1 MDMLLE
7 VIKKLSASIFPEVI
21 KDRRHLHANPEL
33 SFHEHETCAY
43 VKKALSNLGIE
54 WTPVAETGVLA
65 LIKGDLSGTKVI
77 ALRADMDAL
86 PITESNEVPYA
97 SKQKGVMHACGHDA
111 HTASLLGTAKILQSL
126 KHTFG
131 GTIKLLFQPGEEK
144 LPGGA
149 THMIR
154 DGVLQNPAPI
164 AAIGQHVMPSI
175 PVGKIGIRKGKFM
188 ASMDE
193 ITLHIHGRGGH
204 GAQPH
209 LNIDPVAIAAQVIV
223 SLQQVVSRAANPSIP
238 SVLSFGRFIADG
250 AINVIPDSVYIEGTF
265 RTMNEDWREEA
276 HQRIRKM
283 VEATVEGMGATCE
296 LNIVKGY
303 PALVN
308 EEGLTENVISYIA
321 EYAGRENIIDLDI
334 WMASEDFAYYGR
346 ELPACFY
353 LLGVG
358 NADRNITASLHTPG
372 FNIDEDA
379 LRLSPGLMAYVA
391 IRNLM

>member
-1 MDMLLE
+1 MLLE
-7 VIKKLSASIFPEVI
+7 EIKKLSASIFPEVI
-21 KDRRHLHANPEL
+21 NNRRHLHANPEL
-33 SFHEHETCAY
+33 SFREHETCAY
-43 VKKALSNLGIE
+43 VKKALSDLGIE
-54 WTPVAETGVLA
+54 WMPVAETGVLA
-65 LIKGDLSGTKVI
+65 LIKGDLPSEKVI

-86 PITESNEVPYA
+86 PITESNEVPYV
-97 SKQKGVMHACGHDA
+97 SLQKGVMHACGHDA

-126 KHTFG
+126 KQLFG
-131 GTIKLLFQPGEEK
+131 GTVKLLFQPGEEK

-149 THMIR
+149 TLMIR
-154 DGVLQNPAPI
+154 DGVLLDPAPI

-193 ITLHIHGRGGH
+193 IILHIHGRGGH

-209 LNIDPVAIAAQVIV
+209 LNIDPVAIASQVIV

-250 AINVIPDSVYIEGTF
+250 AVNVIPDSVYIEGTF
-265 RTMNEDWREEA
+265 RTMNEEWREEA
-276 HQRIRKM
+276 HQRIRRIIEGT
-283 VEATVEGMGATCE
+283 VEAMGGTCQ
-296 LNIVKGY
+296 LNIRKGY

-308 EEGLTENVISYIA
+308 EEALTTRVITYIE

-358 NADRNITASLHTPG
+358 NVERNITASLHTPG

-379 LRLSPGLMAYVA
+379 LRLSPGLMAYIA
-391 IRNLM
+391 IKALA

>member
-1 MDMLLE
+1 MLLE
-7 VIKKLSASIFPEVI
+7 EIKKLSAAIFPEVI

-33 SFHEHETCAY
+33 SFHEHQTAAY
-43 VKKALSNLGIE
+43 VKNALSALGIE

-65 LIKGDLSGTKVI
+65 LIKGDLPSKKTI

-86 PITESNEVPYA
+86 PITESNEVPYV
-97 SKQKGVMHACGHDA
+97 SQQKGVMHACGHDA

-154 DGVLQNPAPI
+154 DGVLQNPAPS
-164 AAIGQHVMPSI
+164 AVIGQHVMPSI
-175 PVGKIGIRKGKFM
+175 PAGKIGIRKGKFM

-193 ITLHIHGRGGH
+193 ITLTIHGRGGH

-209 LNIDPVAIAAQVIV
+209 LNIDPVLIASQVMV
-223 SLQQVVSRAANPSIP
+223 SLQQVVSRLANPSIP

-265 RTMNEDWREEA
+265 RTMSEEWREKA
-276 HQRIRKM
+276 HEHIRKITA
-283 VEATVEGMGATCE
+283 ATVEGMGGTCE
-296 LNIVKGY
+296 LNIRKGY

-308 EEGLTENVISYIA
+308 EETLTANVITYIE

-358 NADRNITASLHTPG
+358 NVDRNITASLHTPG

-379 LRLSPGLMAYVA
+379 LRLSPGLMAYIA
-391 IRNLM
+391 IRSLL

>member
-1 MDMLLE
+1 MLLE
-7 VIKKLSASIFPEVI
+7 EIKKLSASIFPEVI

-33 SFHEHETCAY
+33 SFHEYETGAY
-43 VKKALSNLGIE
+43 VKKALSDLGIE
-54 WTPVAETGVLA
+54 WTPVADTGVLA
-65 LIKGDLSGTKVI
+65 LIKGELPSEKVI

-86 PITESNEVPYA
+86 PITESNEVDYV
-97 SKQKGVMHACGHDA
+97 SLQKGVMHACGHDA

-126 KHTFG
+126 KHLFG

-149 THMIR
+149 TLMIR
-154 DGVLQNPAPI
+154 DGVLQDPAP
-164 AAIGQHVMPSI
+164 AAAMGQHVMPSI

-193 ITLHIHGRGGH
+193 IILHIYGRGGH

-209 LNIDPVAIAAQVIV
+209 LNIDPVAIASQVIV

-250 AINVIPDSVYIEGTF
+250 AVNVIPDSVYIEGTF
-265 RTMNEDWREEA
+265 RTMNEEWREEA
-276 HQRIRKM
+276 HQRIRRI
-283 VEATVEGMGATCE
+283 VEGIVEGMGGTCQ
-296 LNIVKGY
+296 LNIRKGY

-308 EEGLTENVISYIA
+308 EEGLTTNVITYIE
-321 EYAGRENIIDLDI
+321 EYAGKENIIDLDI

-358 NADRNITASLHTPG
+358 NVERNITASLHTPG
-372 FNIDEDA
+372 FNIDEEA
-379 LRLSPGLMAYVA
+379 LRLSPGLMAYIA
-391 IRNLM
+391 IKTLA